1 MAETTLECRG
11 KRALVTGGTQGIGA
25 AIGQRLTQA
34 GATVMT
40 ATRRVPTDGSAPPLL
55 VQADLSTAEGVASLA
70 RAALDR
76 LGGVD
81 ILGNTLGGSASPA
94 GGWAA
99 VRRRPWPE
107 DPDPKPF
114 SG

>member
-1 MAETTLECRG
+1 MAETTQEFRG

-25 AIGQRLTQA
+25 AIVQRLTRA

-40 ATRRVPTDGSAPPLL
+40 AARRVPTDGSAPPLL

-81 ILGNTLGGSASPA
+81 ILVNTLGGSSSPA
-94 GGWAA
+94 GGGLA
-99 VRRRPWPE
+99 VS
-107 DPDPKPF
+107 D
-114 SG
+114 